1 MSRRQVLAW
10 ACYDWGN
17 SAFATAVIAGF
28 FPVFFREYW
37 SAGVDPT
44 VSTFRL
50 GIANSVGSLVVLSLA
65 PLLGAIADQGA
76 FKKRFLGGFALVGV
90 LSTAG
95 LTLVQ
100 GGAWQVA
107 AALYVLAG
115 VGFSGSN
122 VFYDALILDVSEK
135 RSLDFVSAL
144 GFAAGYLGGGIFFL
158 ICVAM
163 LRSPETF
170 GLKDAAQAVRLSF
183 VLTAVWWAIFTVPLL
198 RVVRE
203 RLARR
208 QLRLREATVA
218 GFRQLAATFRR
229 LKHYRE
235 VALFLVAYWLY
246 IDGVDTIVRMAV
258 DFGLALGF
266 PAEGLLTA
274 LVITQFV
281 GFPAALFFG
290 WLGQKI
296 GARSGILIG
305 IAVYIGITVW
315 GYFLANEWEFYAVA
329 VAIGLVQGGVQS
341 LSRSFYARL
350 IPPEAA
356 AEFFGFYNLLGK
368 FAAVLGPVLMGWV
381 ALVTGSTRGSI
392 LVLLALFVPGAL
404 LLVFVRE
411 RPVKFHA

>member
-258 DFGLALGF
+258 DFGLALG
-266 PAEGLLTA
+266 L
-274 LVITQFV
+274 
-281 GFPAALFFG
+281 
-290 WLGQKI
+290 
-296 GARSGILIG
+296 
-305 IAVYIGITVW
+305 
-315 GYFLANEWEFYAVA
+315 
-329 VAIGLVQGGVQS
+329 
-341 LSRSFYARL
+341 
-350 IPPEAA
+350 
-356 AEFFGFYNLLGK
+356 
-368 FAAVLGPVLMGWV
+368 
-381 ALVTGSTRGSI
+381 
-392 LVLLALFVPGAL
+392 
-404 LLVFVRE
+404 
-411 RPVKFHA
+411 